1 MLCVSNQKFTQN
13 YNIMTTHWL
22 CAVLIGIVI
31 NAGVSA
37 APKKSNVLML
47 AADDLRPQL
56 GCYIPL
62 QSAGKHVTL

>member
-1 MLCVSNQKFTQN
+1 
-13 YNIMTTHWL
+13 MTTHCW

-56 GCYIPL
+56 GCYNPL